1 MTQKKTVKK
10 AIAKASQKLNAR
22 QELFAQYY
30 VKVLNAEKAAKLA
43 GYSEKNARC
52 QASQV
57 LNNPKVRERIEE
69 LRTAQLKPVHLD
81 ANRVLGMILDV
92 FETSSQKVE
101 TRAKTPNGKPVIGM
115 LDPKNAV
122 RSVDMLA
129 RHVALYKDSLTI
141 NTNAEA
147 AKMLSAAYARVEG
160 LSIENDDSENNE
172 T

>member
-1 MTQKKTVKK
+1 
-10 AIAKASQKLNAR
+10 
-22 QELFAQYY
+22 
-30 VKVLNAEKAAKLA
+30 
-43 GYSEKNARC
+43 
-52 QASQV
+52 
-57 LNNPKVRERIEE
+57 
-69 LRTAQLKPVHLD
+69 
-81 ANRVLGMILDV
+81 MILDV

-160 LSIENDDSENNE
+160 LSIENDDAENNE